1 MVQRK
6 IKQFN
11 YPMSENSF
19 EVFKTCY
26 SKTQRDMKNPISFD
40 DSAAEADADP

>member
-11 YPMSENSF
+11 YPMSESSLQSADTVDF
-19 EVFKTCY
+19 LKIH
-26 SKTQRDMKNPISFD
+26 SKSLKHAI
-40 DSAAEADADP
+40 AKLKEI